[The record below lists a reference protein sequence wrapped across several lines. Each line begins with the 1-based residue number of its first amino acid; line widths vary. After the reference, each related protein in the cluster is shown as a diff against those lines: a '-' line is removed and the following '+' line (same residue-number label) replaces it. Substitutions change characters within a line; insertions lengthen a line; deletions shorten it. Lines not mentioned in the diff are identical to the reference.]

1 MSESAKA
8 VAGLSVPLARLFRD
22 PDAASVPGG
31 TSTGD
36 AMRRTLTA
44 TAFVLAAALLTGC
57 GGGGDEPAD
66 ESKGNGSAAPESGK
80 PKETGG
86 TAVKEGASHEVTI
99 KVEGTGK
106 SNVMYTLDD
115 SDFAQVDLPWSKTAT
130 IAPRG
135 AENEVGRLVLVT
147 PGTTTAADGTLVAA
161 GCSITVDG
169 KTVVENESGAKGK
182 PCSYKLK

>member
-1 MSESAKA
+1 MGE
-8 VAGLSVPLARLFRD
+8 
-22 PDAASVPGG
+22 
-31 TSTGD
+31 

-57 GGGGDEPAD
+57 GGGEETQAD
-66 ESKGNGSAAPESGK
+66 ERKGQGANAPESAK
-80 PKETGG
+80 PEDTGEG
-86 TAVKEGASHEVTI
+86 TAEEGEAHEVTI

-115 SDFAQVDLPWSKTAT
+115 SDFTEVELPWTKTAT

-135 AENEVGRLVLVT
+135 AESKVGRLVIVT
-147 PGTTTAADGTLVAA
+147 PGNTTTADGRLVSA

-169 KTVVENESGAKGK
+169 RKVVEFKGGEKGK